1 MAHPERI
8 DLHLVHDDMSTNKRQ
23 TSSSLKLLDIHSI
36 SRIITSYRNEGGHN
50 MPCGRKR
57 KRKKIKK
64 HKLKKRRK
72 RDRHKKKLR

>member
-1 MAHPERI
+1 MVYVLVRRRSYSQKNEYDRRI
-8 DLHLVHDDMSTNKRQ
+8 TN
-23 TSSSLKLLDIHSI
+23 
-36 SRIITSYRNEGGHN
+36 TSYLEVLR

-57 KRKKIKK
+57 KLKKIKK